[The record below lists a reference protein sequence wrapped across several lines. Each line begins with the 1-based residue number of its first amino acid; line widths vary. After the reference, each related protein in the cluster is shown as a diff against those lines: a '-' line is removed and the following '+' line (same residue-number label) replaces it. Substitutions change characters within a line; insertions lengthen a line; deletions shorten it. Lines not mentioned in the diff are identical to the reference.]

1 MYSFNQILFILLTNL
16 KIVFVLYSLI
26 IYFNQIWFTYFNE
39 LLFE

>member
-1 MYSFNQILFILLTNL
+1 MYSFNQIFFILLTNL
-16 KIVFVLYSLI
+16 KILFVLYSLI